1 MVARR
6 GAKGGAGKKLIRTAA
21 VIAVLIVA
29 GLILH
34 LRVFVVR
41 SVTIEGTRILSEA
54 EVLEASGIRIGEGML
69 TLNEG
74 KIRDRINADRYLNF
88 ESIWRDF
95 PDHVVLRISENMP
108 RAKADWNG
116 MLVLIDKDGIVM
128 ERTNQWDLALAVP
141 QITGVRI
148 RRANVGDTVVLEAQ
162 SRLEA
167 ITEILRALETTGLS
181 GWIEEINVSRTEDL
195 YLVTY
200 DGVQIGLGDQE
211 DMERKLTL
219 AGAALENLRRIDGVT
234 LAGSELDVTAGS
246 TADFIPARQ

>member
-1 MVARR
+1 MAQRA
-6 GAKGGAGKKLIRTAA
+6 AKGGARKKLIRTAA
-21 VIAVLIVA
+21 VLVVVIAA
-29 GLILH
+29 GLVLH
-34 LRVFVVR
+34 LQVFVVR
-41 SVTIEGTRILSEA
+41 SVSIEGIRILSER

-74 KIRDRINADRYLNF
+74 KIRDRINANRYLNF

-95 PDHVVLRISENMP
+95 PDRVVLRVSENMP

-116 MLVLIDKDGIVM
+116 MLILLDKNGTVM

-167 ITEILRALETTGLS
+167 VTEILKALEATGLS
-181 GWIEEINVSRTEDL
+181 GWIEEINVSRMEDL

-219 AGAALENLRRIDGVT
+219 AGAALGNLRQIAGIT
-234 LAGSELDVTAGS
+234 LAGSKLDVTAGS